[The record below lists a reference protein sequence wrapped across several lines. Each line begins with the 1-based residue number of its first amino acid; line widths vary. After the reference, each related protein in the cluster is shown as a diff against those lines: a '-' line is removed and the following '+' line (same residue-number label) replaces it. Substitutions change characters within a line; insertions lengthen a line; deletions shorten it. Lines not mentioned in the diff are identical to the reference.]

1 MAKFKDKLLAA
12 AAANRS
18 WLCVGLDPDLDKLPA
33 GIEKSCRGAGEFIKS
48 IIDAT
53 RKYVCAYKPNSA
65 FYEQFGAEGIS
76 LLKDV
81 IAHVPDDIPVIL
93 DAKRGDIGNTSRK
106 YAMYAFDYLNA
117 GAVTVNPY
125 MGHDSLKP
133 FLEYE
138 DRGVFVLCL
147 TSNPSSADFQ
157 KAMIERK
164 DQSVVPLYETVVEKA
179 LGWNEHDNIGFVVG
193 ATVAEELG
201 RIRNLAGEDVP
212 ILIPG
217 IGAQGGDLEMSL
229 KMGGNREGKLAI
241 INAARSVL
249 YAGKGKDYAEKAET
263 AARELVEKMRGI
275 GG

>member
-18 WLCVGLDPDLDKLPA
+18 WLCIGLDPDIDKLPA
-33 GIEKSCRGAGEFIKS
+33 GVEKSCRGAGEFIKS

-53 RKYVCAYKPNSA
+53 KELVCAYKPNAA

-93 DAKRGDIGNTSRK
+93 DAKRGDIGNTSSK
-106 YAMYAFDYLNA
+106 YAAFAFDYLKA
-117 GAVTVNPY
+117 DAITVNPY

-133 FLEYE
+133 FFDYE

-157 KAMIERK
+157 RAMVERE
-164 DQSVVPLYETVVEKA
+164 DQSLAPLYETVIEKV
-179 LGWNEHDNIGFVVG
+179 LSWNQHDNVGLVVG
-193 ATVAEELG
+193 ATMPEELG

-217 IGAQGGDLEMSL
+217 VGVQGGDLEASL
-229 KMGGNREGKLAI
+229 KMGGNSEGKLAI
-241 INAARSVL
+241 INAARGVL
-249 YAGKGKDYAEKAET
+249 YAGSGKDYAEKAET
-263 AARELVEKMRGI
+263 AARELVGKMKEI
-275 GG
+275 F